1 MLRKTIQ
8 SLIFLLGAIQ
18 MVAQENAATAYQSKL
33 EELIKTYSINPCIPI
48 YEVRIGTAVR
58 YQNYSSRF
66 NDIIASINLPE
77 GTDCSEGQYMRE
89 QFYNDL
95 TQIMLPYFQKELSIE
110 ELDALLDLAKDEKL
124 KAAVRNIHN
133 ATDYIYSMQCYEVHD
148 KTYDSKNW
156 KVIKEEETITI
167 NLFFKINM
175 AECSKPYK
183 QKVNKY
189 WKLSKNDK
197 RIEAIYPTSTAK
209 EAMQKFYTIGYMNVA
224 KNFEDKITTRIT
236 GNIKNFTLNKIIES
250 ASEEDLDLYIEM
262 LNAPIGKKMNKAF
275 IAYAEQP
282 KEIQQKLQEKFMEW
296 VAKKASEQQ

>member
-1 MLRKTIQ
+1 MLRKTIL

-18 MVAQENAATAYQSKL
+18 MVAQENAATVYQNKL

-48 YEVRIGTAVR
+48 YEIRIGTALI

-77 GTDCSEGQYMRE
+77 ETDCSEGQYMRE

-110 ELDALLDLAKDEKL
+110 ELNALLDLAKDEKL
-124 KAAVRNIHN
+124 KTAVRNIHN
-133 ATDYIYSMQCYEVHD
+133 ATDQIYSMQCYEVND

-156 KVIKEEETITI
+156 KIITEGETITI
-167 NLFFKINM
+167 DLFFKINM
-175 AECSKPYK
+175 SECSKPYK
-183 QKVNKY
+183 QKINKY

-209 EAMQKFYTIGYMNVA
+209 EAMQKFYTIGYRNVA
-224 KNFEDKITTRIT
+224 GSLKDKITTRII
-236 GNIKNFTLNKIIES
+236 GNIKNFTLNKIIDR
-250 ASEEDLDLYIEM
+250 ASEEDLDLYIGM
-262 LNAPIGKKMNKAF
+262 LSTPIGKKMNKAF
-275 IAYAEQP
+275 IEYAEQP
-282 KEIQQKLQEKFMEW
+282 QEIQQKLQEKFMEW
-296 VAKKASEQQ
+296 VAKKTSEQQ